1 MAFFGHPFTYLLF
14 TGGQGILHDRLPGL
28 ERELFQDVLSRKRW
42 SECQTDNIQ
51 RCSLFAYNVPS
62 TVLVSLDPKINN
74 DVG

>member
-1 MAFFGHPFTYLLF
+1 MAFLGHPSTYLLF
-14 TGGQGILHDRLPGL
+14 MGGQGILHDCLPGL

-42 SECQTDNIQ
+42 SECRTDNIQ
-51 RCSLFAYNVPS
+51 RCSLSAYNVLS